1 MSPRGSQHG
10 GQSGSR
16 DPPRTSQGNF
26 SGGPPEDSNE
36 FFFAPGG
43 LRERFGNLPGRL
55 LEPTW
60 RPRGPRRPPGAI
72 LAPFLEPK
80 WSPEASFFKL
90 FWTPWGYILVTC
102 ALCSLRPRV
111 YVAAGCLLGDVSL
124 LFLSALCSPLASKV
138 VPKMEPRDL
147 ISSILAFFRWPSFQQ
162 FWPGGMREAIK

>member
-1 MSPRGSQHG
+1 MEPNSA
-10 GQSGSR
+10 SGS
-16 DPPRTSQGNF
+16 PWEGEISLGNF
-26 SGGPPEDSNE
+26 SRGLPGDGNDFFSGPGALRKR
-36 FFFAPGG
+36 FAS
-43 LRERFGNLPGRL
+43 LPGRL

-90 FWTPWGYILVTC
+90 FWTPWGSIFVTC
-102 ALCSLRPRV
+102 ALCTLRPRV

-124 LFLSALCSPLASKV
+124 LFLSALCSPLAAKV

-147 ISSILAFFRWPSFQQ
+147 IFSILGIIPVAVISTVLARRNARSD
-162 FWPGGMREAIK
+162 

>member
-1 MSPRGSQHG
+1 MEPKAAPGTPWEGEISL
-10 GQSGSR
+10 
-16 DPPRTSQGNF
+16 GNF

-90 FWTPWGYILVTC
+90 FWTPWGSILVTF
-102 ALCSLRPRV
+102 ALCSRRPRV
-111 YVAAGCLLGDVSL
+111 EVDLLALTSRLFRERL
-124 LFLSALCSPLASKV
+124 LLPKLGPESGLHLSSFLSSSLACSWSPSVLCRLRSL
-138 VPKMEPRDL
+138 
-147 ISSILAFFRWPSFQQ
+147 
-162 FWPGGMREAIK
+162 